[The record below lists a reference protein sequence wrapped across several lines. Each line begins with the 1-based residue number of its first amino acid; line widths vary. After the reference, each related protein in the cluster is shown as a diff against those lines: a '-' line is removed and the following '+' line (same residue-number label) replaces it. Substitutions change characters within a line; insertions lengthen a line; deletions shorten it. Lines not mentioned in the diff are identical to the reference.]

1 MSANMNY
8 TPKIYS
14 GALLRKFYTE
24 SIVGHL
30 VNRDYF
36 LDDLPYCVHCGHCG
50 RIMENEV
57 PPEPLQ
63 RWGNKPMHDGSGV
76 LCRACYFGC

>member
-1 MSANMNY
+1 MTASEIEDWEKTA
-8 TPKIYS
+8 S
-14 GALLRKFYTE
+14 EALRLE
-24 SIVGHL
+24 VEDMVMAEIEE
-30 VNRDYF
+30 
-36 LDDLPYCVHCGHCG
+36 LDHCGHCGHCG